1 MECLL
6 GTSNSIE
13 KRVENLIKY
22 KIDMLDEEVTFGKS
36 TYDAEYLVK
45 LHEFLYGNVYEWAG
59 QIRNG
64 ITEKDIEEINN
75 AIETLVILSQ
85 CFVSDL
91 YDEYLETIDYLK
103 YMQMFKDGNK
113 RTIYAFVKQ
122 LICAYRMP
130 LELLPL
136 CGYDDEVNLS
146 EAGIK
151 LKYEK
156 NNENLL

>member
-1 MECLL
+1 MDCLL
-6 GTSNSIE
+6 GTGNSIE

-36 TYDAEYLVK
+36 TYDVEYLVK
-45 LHEFLYGNVYEWAG
+45 LHEFLYGDTYEWAG
-59 QIRNG
+59 QIRKSV
-64 ITEKDIEEINN
+64 TEKDIEEINT

-85 CFVSDL
+85 CFVSDI
-91 YDEYLETIDYLK
+91 YDEYLDTIDYLK
-103 YMQMFKDGNK
+103 YVQMFEDGNK

-136 CGYDDEVNLS
+136 CDCDDEVNLS
-146 EAGIK
+146 EAGII
-151 LKYEK
+151 LKCRK
-156 NNENLL
+156 K